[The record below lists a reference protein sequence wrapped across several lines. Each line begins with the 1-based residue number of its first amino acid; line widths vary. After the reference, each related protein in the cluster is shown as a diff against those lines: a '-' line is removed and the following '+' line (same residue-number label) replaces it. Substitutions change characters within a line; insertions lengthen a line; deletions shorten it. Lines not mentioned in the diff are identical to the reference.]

1 MADQKQ
7 RDSSIESKG
16 RQRKQAG
23 ARGAISAADLIGNES
38 WRTEEAEGEEILAR
52 CYYIPS

>member
-23 ARGAISAADLIGNES
+23 ARGAISAADVIGNES
-38 WRTEEAEGEEILAR
+38 WRTEEAEGEEIFAKR
-52 CYYIPS
+52 YYMPS

>member
-23 ARGAISAADLIGNES
+23 ARGAIAAADVIGNKS
-38 WRTEEAEGEEILAR
+38 WRTEEAEGEEIFER